1 MDAGAAEHALDRL
14 AAKLKVDRVAAA
26 EGVHRVVNT
35 NMAEGIR
42 LVSVRRGVDPRRFA
56 LLSFGGAAGL
66 HVTDVARQLDL
77 TRVVVPRVAAVLSAW
92 GMLAT
97 DLRFEVSRTHIGD
110 TARLDGAGIK
120 RLFAEMEQEGLA
132 RLRALIRRAGARAAL
147 GGDALRRADL
157 RDHRAAGWH
166 RLGGWPIRCRR
177 SCERFHNRHEE
188 LYTYALREQDAVLV
202 NARAAVIGVLPGVP
216 QEPVRPAQAMPRR
229 AASGA
234 SGCAAGPRAG
244 VRLRRVGA
252 GAGDRW
258 SGDRRVGDDYGAAA
272 ARQPGDG
279 HAAWLAG
286 YRCLDQGSV
295 RRLIAPIVMAVPGR
309 AIDTRRR
316 QRAVETDGRV
326 KPSHDE

>member
-1 MDAGAAEHALDRL
+1 MRRRPRPRWTGWRRA
-14 AAKLKVDRVAAA
+14 LKVDRVAAA

-132 RLRALIRRAGARAAL
+132 RLRASFDGPVRVQ
-147 GGDALRRADL
+147 
-157 RDHRAAGWH
+157 
-166 RLGGWPIRCRR
+166 R
-177 SCERFHNRHEE
+177 SVEMRYGEQIFEITVPLDGIDWDVDDPLPQIVERFHDRHEE
-188 LYTYALREQDAVLV
+188 LYTYALREQGAVLV

-216 QEPVRPAQAMPRR
+216 QEPVRAGEARCGAARR
-229 AASGA
+229 ATHLVARVDQ
-234 SGCAAGPRAG
+234 RAG
-244 VRLRRVGA
+244 VRVRRA
-252 GAGDRW
+252 GAGPGDRR
-258 SGDRRVGDDYGAAA
+258 SGDR
-272 ARQPGDG
+272 
-279 HAAWLAG
+279 
-286 YRCLDQGSV
+286 
-295 RRLIAPIVMAVPGR
+295 
-309 AIDTRRR
+309 
-316 QRAVETDGRV
+316 
-326 KPSHDE
+326 